1 MNHTGTGYVF
11 LVWAHDEGV
20 GMSVSGRGA
29 ATGRTG
35 RRSTGRSPM
44 WLRPVLGTAVLALLV
59 WRLGWGPFVEA
70 VRGVEPSSL
79 VAAAAIAAVT
89 TVCCAWRW
97 SVVARTLGV
106 VVPLS
111 SAVSACYRSQFV
123 NVATPGGVVGDL
135 LRGVGTG
142 RATGDTLLGVRSV
155 VWERFVGQAVQVLL
169 ALVALVV
176 LPSPIPRGVVWGVV
190 AVVAGTVVVLAR
202 THSRLVGEGR
212 LLLAPAVWPRLA
224 VASTVVVG
232 GHVATF
238 LVATRSA
245 GLTAPTLRVLPV
257 TLLVLVSAG
266 LPLNVAGWG
275 PREGAAAWA
284 FGAAGLG
291 AGLGVST
298 AVVFG
303 VLAVVSSLPGAAL
316 VVWGAMR
323 RRTSGKVGAT
333 VPARS
338 TRPPLEAAARGA
350 ALAGSPARG

>member
-1 MNHTGTGYVF
+1 MNQTGTGYVF
-11 LVWAHDEGV
+11 LVRAHDEGW
-20 GMSVSGRGA
+20 GLSVSGRG

-35 RRSTGRSPM
+35 RRSSGGNPM
-44 WLRPVLGTAVLALLV
+44 WLRLLLGTALLALVV

-79 VAAAAIAAVT
+79 AAAAAIAVVT

-106 VVPLS
+106 VVPLP

-123 NVATPGGVVGDL
+123 NVATPGGVVGDV

-142 RATGDTLLGVRSV
+142 RARGNALLGVRSV
-155 VWERFVGQAVQVLL
+155 AWERFVGQAVQVLL
-169 ALVALVV
+169 ALVVLVV
-176 LPSPIPRGVVWGVV
+176 LPSPIPHGPVWGIV
-190 AVVAGTVVVLAR
+190 AIVAGALVVLSR
-202 THSRLVGEGR
+202 TRSRLATEAR
-212 LLLAPAVWPRLA
+212 LLLARAVWPRLA
-224 VASTVVVG
+224 LASALVVC

-238 LVATRSA
+238 LVAARSA

-257 TLLVLVSAG
+257 ALLVLVSAG

-291 AGLGVST
+291 AGLGVTT

-316 VVWGAMR
+316 VAWGAMR
-323 RRTSGKVGAT
+323 RRGFPHRPGPVRR
-333 VPARS
+333 RS
-338 TRPPLEAAARGA
+338 AVPPLEAVAGGA
-350 ALAGSPARG
+350 ALVGSPARG